1 MTLNTIVH
9 RYSPYPLPAS
19 TLATANATTV
29 GAVSQVSQQQV
40 ATSQMGQAATQAQT
54 NSQVSAQQA
63 TTQGTHS
70 QIPVQQSYSA
80 GHNGSLTMTTN
91 PNAAGMPVYPG
102 LPTLPTMDLSAFQ
115 GVDWG
120 SMYGMGMYV

>member
-1 MTLNTIVH
+1 M
-9 RYSPYPLPAS
+9 A
-19 TLATANATTV
+19 AQQAAAATTV

-40 ATSQMGQAATQAQT
+40 ASSQMGQQSAQQQT
-54 NSQVSAQQA
+54 NSQQVSAQQA
-63 TTQGTHS
+63 AHAAQAAHAQMS
-70 QIPVQQSYSA
+70 VQQQSYNPA
-80 GHNGSLTMTTN
+80 AQNGSLTIATN

-102 LPTLPTMDLSAFQ
+102 LPTLPNMDMSAFQ

>member
-1 MTLNTIVH
+1 MSN

-19 TLATANATTV
+19 ALAANATNV

-40 ATSQMGQAATQAQT
+40 ATSQMGQTTAQQQN

-63 TTQGTHS
+63 AAQASHAQMS
-70 QIPVQQSYSA
+70 VQQPYNHA
-80 GHNGSLTMTTN
+80 AQNGSLTIATN
-91 PNAAGMPVYPG
+91 PNAAGMQVYPG
-102 LPTLPTMDLSAFQ
+102 LPTLPNMDMSAFQ

>member
-1 MTLNTIVH
+1 M
-9 RYSPYPLPAS
+9 A
-19 TLATANATTV
+19 AQQAANATTV

-40 ATSQMGQAATQAQT
+40 ASSQMGQTNAQQQN

-63 TTQGTHS
+63 AAQAAHAQMS
-70 QIPVQQSYSA
+70 VQQSYNPA
-80 GHNGSLTMTTN
+80 AQNGSLIATN

-102 LPTLPTMDLSAFQ
+102 LPTLPNMDMSAFQ